1 MIKKLLILLPSL
13 LQACLCLLPRSGLV
27 LALSCILVLLQGG
40 LCAWMAQSLWFSL
53 LITLLAALPG
63 AETQSILIL
72 YLLILNLL
80 AYFCIKTIVAIY
92 QK

>member
-40 LCAWMAQSLWFSL
+40 PVRVDGSAFMVQPADYIAGGIAGGRNAEHSY
-53 LITLLAALPG
+53 TLSADF
-63 AETQSILIL
+63 ESIGLFL
-72 YLLILNLL
+72 Y
-80 AYFCIKTIVAIY
+80 
-92 QK
+92 